1 MRSPDP
7 TPCNHHHSFDT
18 GNEAGERGT
27 RLVMIITAVMMVVE
41 ITAGWW
47 FNSMALLADG
57 WHMSSHALAI
67 GLSTFAYTA
76 ARRYAHDH
84 RFAFGTWKIEVLAGF
99 ASAVFL
105 MGIAAYM
112 VIGSVERL
120 LAPSPI
126 RFREAIVVAV
136 VGLAVNV
143 VCALILHRAHEHQ
156 HAHDHAAGHR
166 HHHDLNLRSAY
177 LHVLTDAL
185 TSVLAIAAL
194 AGGMLFGWLWLDPA
208 MGIVGATL
216 VAIWAWGLIADTT
229 AVLLDR
235 EMDHPIVEEVR
246 RAVQEQFSWSQSC
259 EIADLHI
266 WRVGRRHYA
275 CIISLVS
282 QNPALTPK
290 TVRDGLDRFSALAHV
305 TVEINRHPVGPSPRP
320 AHASSEADSPTRA
333 GP

>member
-1 MRSPDP
+1 MRSSEPASW
-7 TPCNHHHSFDT
+7 NHRHVFDT
-18 GNEAGERGT
+18 GNEAAERGT
-27 RLVMIITAVMMVVE
+27 RVVMVITAVMMVVE
-41 ITAGWW
+41 IVAGWW

-67 GLSTFAYTA
+67 GLSAFAYAA

-84 RFAFGTWKIEVLAGF
+84 RFAFGTWKIEILAGF

-105 MGIAAYM
+105 MGIAGYM

-120 LAPSPI
+120 LAPTPI
-126 RFREAIVVAV
+126 RFREAIVVAA

-156 HAHDHAAGHR
+156 HAHDHAAGHP

-185 TSVLAIAAL
+185 TSVLAIVAL
-194 AGGMLFGWLWLDPA
+194 AGGMVFGWLWLDPV
-208 MGIVGATL
+208 MGIVGAAL
-216 VAIWAWGLIADTT
+216 VAIWAWGLIGDTT

-235 EMDHPIVEEVR
+235 EMDHPIVGEVR
-246 RAVQEQFSWSQSC
+246 RAVEEKFPWSGSC
-259 EIADLHI
+259 KIADLHV

-282 QNPALTPK
+282 QDPAVTPD
-290 TVRDGLDRFSALAHV
+290 TVRDDLTRFSALAHV
-305 TVEINRHPVGPSPRP
+305 TVEINRR
-320 AHASSEADSPTRA
+320 
-333 GP
+333 